1 MHVLFFLLLASA
13 WQQVIADSDSD
24 SCKSSTTISS
34 QSDADSL
41 ADCDSLEGSITFS
54 SSASGS
60 IVFNNITEIK
70 GSFTAQGASSVTEIS
85 APDVTGISSALTVD
99 NMSSLTKLSMA
110 SLSKVESGITITNN
124 KNLKSLEFQNLEE
137 VDGQLDLTGYFTSV
151 LLPSLDQVDG
161 STTIKGK
168 SPMSCTAL
176 NALRSSDVFR
186 GSYSCSVDGGGSS
199 LSAGAKAGIA
209 IGVIIAVILLLLA
222 VWYVLRQRRQRQ
234 PRRRRTFQTDP
245 PSPEIA
251 LGSEKLLEP
260 EHKSSPP
267 KESPVKER
275 ELQVPRKPIGPPP
288 ALLDG
293 RSIYEAAYPASPIP
307 VYHELDAGPVSGS
320 HQRPI
325 HSET

>member
-13 WQQVIADSDSD
+13 WQQVIADSS

-85 APDVTGISSALTVD
+85 APDVTGISSALTID

-168 SPMSCTAL
+168 SPMSCTTL

-209 IGVIIAVILLLLA
+209 VGVIAVVILLLLA
-222 VWYVLRQRRQRQ
+222 VLYVLRQRRQRQ
-234 PRRRRTFQTDP
+234 PRRRRTFQTD
-245 PSPEIA
+245 SPIPQTA

-260 EHKSSPP
+260 ENKS
-267 KESPVKER
+267 SPVKEQ
-275 ELQVPRKPIGPPP
+275 EMLVPRKPIGPPP

-325 HSET
+325 HSEA